1 MKIQKKIINLYSVV
15 FIIIFV
21 IIFSLNFIYKK
32 YVIDLKIGNEYKVSA
47 FQYYDF
53 KSSALKK
60 LFLQVFLEEEN
71 MNEIYKGKIYQ
82 IRNEKINEFSLTLSN
97 PKTFLSFDLTTK
109 EFYNEKDLEEKINT
123 IYLGSIRNVI
133 NEIED
138 NYHLFDFEDA
148 KKQSIDNEKLLINQ
162 AFNRLISSE
171 FFAKYPPKV
180 KCIYKTKEICLSL
193 YSNYYNSIYTRLN
206 RGEVTT
212 NFIKKLT
219 NIEDNADG
227 VEIFNILNDFNEN
240 RPLYDFPFIDHE
252 SNNLNQQF
260 FNFKKK
266 YEKLLNSDFFLKYL
280 PSNYCSIYA
289 EGCFEEISTYYNDIL
304 IKHKREVEFP
314 FNVIMVN
321 KKKSFNFLKEI
332 PLVFGITA
340 FCTYILF
347 ILTNKFFKR
356 KIK

>member
-1 MKIQKKIINLYSVV
+1 M
-15 FIIIFV
+15 
-21 IIFSLNFIYKK
+21 
-32 YVIDLKIGNEYKVSA
+32 
-47 FQYYDF
+47 
-53 KSSALKK
+53 
-60 LFLQVFLEEEN
+60 
-71 MNEIYKGKIYQ
+71 
-82 IRNEKINEFSLTLSN
+82 R
-97 PKTFLSFDLTTK
+97 
-109 EFYNEKDLEEKINT
+109 
-123 IYLGSIRNVI
+123 SIRNVI

-148 KKQSIDNEKLLINQ
+148 KKKSIDNEKLLINQ

-171 FFAKYPPKV
+171 FFAKYSPKV
-180 KCIYKTKEICLSL
+180 KCVYKKKEICLVL

-206 RGEVTT
+206 RGEITT

-240 RPLYDFPFIDHE
+240 RPLYDFLFIDHE
-252 SNNLNQQF
+252 SNDLNQQF
-260 FNFKKK
+260 FNLKKK

-280 PSNYCSIYA
+280 PSNYCSKYS
-289 EGCFEEISTYYNDIL
+289 EGCFEEISTYFNDIL
-304 IKHKREVEFP
+304 IKHKREVVFP
-314 FNVIMVN
+314 FNVTMVN

-332 PLVFGITA
+332 PLVFGLAA